1 MDQIVQ
7 IAGALLILAGF
18 AGAQAG
24 RMSPHSRIYLW
35 LNLVGSMTL
44 TVVALLDE
52 DWGFVMLEA
61 VWALVSAWS
70 LMRPPS
76 AQGDAPAHV

>member
-35 LNLVGSMTL
+35 LNLVGSVTL
-44 TVVALLDE
+44 TVVALIDE

-61 VWALVSAWS
+61 VWAVVSAWS
-70 LMRPPS
+70 LLRGPVLGGQTP
-76 AQGDAPAHV
+76 